1 MAIEDLTRLSDGLAA
16 LVAGAA
22 GRVVGLRAGKGR
34 TGSGIVWRDGIVVT
48 SEQALPDAPEYVALL
63 PGGGEAQAILAGRDR
78 GTNVAALRVAGVAAL
93 HVEGA
98 APAREDGEP
107 AGPGALA
114 VALGSD
120 GAGGCT
126 ARLGM
131 IHRLGPAWHSMAGGR
146 IDRLI
151 RLDVRLSGGEEG
163 GPVLDMQG
171 RVLGMSTLGPRRR
184 ALVIPPATV
193 DRVLDPL
200 LSQGRV
206 ARGWLG
212 VALQPVAL
220 PEAMRAAAGCGS
232 GLMVMSLHA
241 NGPAD
246 QAGLLPGDIVLAL
259 DGVPSTTLRR
269 LAEHLG
275 PERVGAACALRIVRA
290 GAVQDVQATIGARP

>member
-1 MAIEDLTRLSDGLAA
+1 MAIEDLARLSDGLADM
-16 LVAGAA
+16 VAAA
-22 GRVVGLRAGKGR
+22 GSLVVGLRAGGNGR
-34 TGSGIVWRDGIVVT
+34 TGSGILWRDGIVVT
-48 SEQALPDAPEYVALL
+48 SEQALPEAPEYVALL
-63 PGGGEAQAILAGRDR
+63 PGGGEAPATLAGRDR
-78 GTNVAALRVAGVAAL
+78 GTNVAALRVEA
-93 HVEGA
+93 A
-98 APAREDGEP
+98 APVRDRGEP

-114 VALGSD
+114 VTLGSD
-120 GAGGCT
+120 GAGGCA

-151 RLDVRLSGGEEG
+151 RLDVRLSGPEEG

-171 RVLGMSTLGPRRR
+171 RLLGMSTLGPRRR

-193 DRVLDPL
+193 ERVLDPL

-206 ARGWLG
+206 PRGWLG

-220 PEAMRAAAGCGS
+220 PEAMQASAGCGS

-241 NGPAD
+241 GGPAD
-246 QAGLLPGDIVLAL
+246 QAGLLPGDILLAL
-259 DGVPSTTLRR
+259 DGVPSTTLRHI
-269 LAEHLG
+269 AGHLS

-290 GAVQDVQATIGARP
+290 GAVQDIQATIGAKP